1 MHTRSYL
8 LTMRILSSLDVWFIV
23 SMMEIEGEAS
33 DEIYLE
39 REREER
45 ERENQHSYLLT
56 LESHCLSTVAVL

>member
-39 REREER
+39 RERGER
-45 ERENQHSYLLT
+45 ERE
-56 LESHCLSTVAVL
+56 ST